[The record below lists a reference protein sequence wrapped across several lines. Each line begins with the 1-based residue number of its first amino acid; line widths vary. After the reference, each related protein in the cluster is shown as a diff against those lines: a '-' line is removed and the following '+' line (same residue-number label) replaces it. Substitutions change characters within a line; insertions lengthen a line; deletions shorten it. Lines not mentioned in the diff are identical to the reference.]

1 MTDEYTQNQA
11 IYMASAHLQTQT
23 FLDSLS
29 KSPEEDV
36 PVSLHVFNLLNQMAE
51 VALHLQGAALEH
63 TV

>member
-11 IYMASAHLQTQT
+11 NYTASAHLQTQI
-23 FLDSLS
+23 FLESIS

-36 PVSLHVFNLLNQMAE
+36 PVSLHVLNLLNQMAE
-51 VALHLQGAALEH
+51 VALHLQGATLEQ